1 MKDFHFAA
9 ALIGFGLAASI
20 LYLVR
25 RDHLYLRDG
34 LFWIVVAMV
43 SLLMGVWPGVIDVV
57 GAWVGIAYPPAFLFI
72 VAILVL
78 LVRSLI
84 ADITTTRLLRDLRR
98 LNQRMAMYEAE
109 RIQPAAEDSREAPNR
124 VSGPPA

>member
-1 MKDFHFAA
+1 MKDFHFIA
-9 ALIGFGLAASI
+9 ALIGFGLASGI

-34 LFWIVVAMV
+34 LFWIVVASASV
-43 SLLMGVWPGVIDVV
+43 VMGAWPTVIDVV
-57 GAWVGIAYPPAFLFI
+57 GGWVGIAYPPAFLFL

-84 ADITTTRLLRDLRR
+84 ADITATRLRRDLRR
-98 LNQRMAMYEAE
+98 LNQRMAIYEAG
-109 RIQPAAEDSREAPNR
+109 QPGLAPDQDA
-124 VSGPPA
+124 PETPD

>member
-1 MKDFHFAA
+1 MKDFHLVA
-9 ALIGFGLAASI
+9 ALIGFGLAGAI

-34 LFWIVVAMV
+34 LFWIVVALASV
-43 SLLMGVWPGVIDVV
+43 VMGAWPRIIDVV
-57 GAWVGIAYPPAFLFI
+57 GGWVGIAYPPAFLFI

-84 ADITTTRLLRDLRR
+84 ADITTTRLRRDLRR
-98 LNQRMAMYEAE
+98 LNQRMAMYEA
-109 RIQPAAEDSREAPNR
+109 DL
-124 VSGPPA
+124 SGPGAGSGRKESGND

>member
-34 LFWIVVAMV
+34 LFWIVVALV

-98 LNQRMAMYEAE
+98 LNQRMAMYEAG
-109 RIQPAAEDSREAPNR
+109 QAPDAARDRSNEA
-124 VSGPPA
+124 SGTTA